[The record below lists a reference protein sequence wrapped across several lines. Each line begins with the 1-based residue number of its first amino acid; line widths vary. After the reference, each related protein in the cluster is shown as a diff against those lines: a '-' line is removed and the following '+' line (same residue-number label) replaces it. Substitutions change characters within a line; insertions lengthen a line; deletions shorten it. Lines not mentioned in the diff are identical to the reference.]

1 MAQTITAAS
10 NYGASITDALCRDRV
25 YRLEAALKQMP
36 QVDCPVR
43 NIFAAGLYAREM
55 SLPAGTVITGAVHKT
70 EHITVLSKGRVQL
83 MRPDGVQEY
92 AAPCL
97 FISPPGM
104 KNAVHVLEDTVWT
117 TFHPNADDEQSLDVL
132 VERYTTS
139 KNADLLGNCQLA
151 HESSKLEGE

>member
-1 MAQTITAAS
+1 MAPKITTVAG
-10 NYGASITDALCRDRV
+10 YGASIAQAVCRDKV
-25 YRLEAALKQMP
+25 YRLEAALMQLP

-83 MRPDGVQEY
+83 VRPEGMQEY
-92 AAPCL
+92 AAPCT
-97 FISPPGM
+97 FVSPPGM
-104 KNAVHVLEDTVWT
+104 KNAVYVLEDTVWT
-117 TFHPNADDEQSLDVL
+117 TFHPNPDDEREVCAL

-139 KNADLLGNCQLA
+139 KHADLLGHCALP
-151 HESSKLEGE
+151 G

>member
-1 MAQTITAAS
+1 MVPTITAVRE
-10 NYGASITDALCRDRV
+10 YGASISDAVCRDKI

-36 QVDCPVR
+36 QIDCPVR

-55 SLPAGTVITGAVHKT
+55 TLPAGTVITGAVHKT

-92 AAPCL
+92 AAPCT

-104 KNAVHVLEDTVWT
+104 KNAVYVLEDSVWT
-117 TFHPNADDEQSLDVL
+117 TFHPNPDDEQSVDVL

-139 KNADLLGNCQLA
+139 KNAELLGNRQLA
-151 HESSKLEGE
+151 HESSKLEGA